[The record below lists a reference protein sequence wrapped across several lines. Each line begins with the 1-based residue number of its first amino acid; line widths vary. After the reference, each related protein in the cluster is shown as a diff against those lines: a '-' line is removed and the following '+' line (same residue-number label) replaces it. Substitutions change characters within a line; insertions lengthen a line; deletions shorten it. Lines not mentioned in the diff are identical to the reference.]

1 MISINKPVKIAASV
15 SPIEAIRITTT
26 TDTAKEMTTKKL
38 VRNLSP
44 MNLAKLNFM
53 RNRKKV
59 VMTLIS
65 LGFTG
70 ILLMCGATYFC
81 SVNENKIAR
90 QMFGEKEITISLSP
104 NDNSTQQIS
113 RVTLMTHLQEN
124 NPLSDELVNELLKC
138 KEITEIKE
146 VQGVYAAIFL
156 PGNAGTESSMDEM
169 IGALSR
175 EQIANHNSCLL
186 SGTVL

>member
-1 MISINKPVKIAASV
+1 MTKKQIKKMIWKESRKLSLLSIPAGCVLGCVLGYALVPKGWYWPNSIMCILGVTVITELAVMISINKPVKIAASV

-81 SVNENKIAR
+81 SVNE
-90 QMFGEKEITISLSP
+90 
-104 NDNSTQQIS
+104 
-113 RVTLMTHLQEN
+113 
-124 NPLSDELVNELLKC
+124 
-138 KEITEIKE
+138 
-146 VQGVYAAIFL
+146 
-156 PGNAGTESSMDEM
+156 
-169 IGALSR
+169 
-175 EQIANHNSCLL
+175 
-186 SGTVL
+186 